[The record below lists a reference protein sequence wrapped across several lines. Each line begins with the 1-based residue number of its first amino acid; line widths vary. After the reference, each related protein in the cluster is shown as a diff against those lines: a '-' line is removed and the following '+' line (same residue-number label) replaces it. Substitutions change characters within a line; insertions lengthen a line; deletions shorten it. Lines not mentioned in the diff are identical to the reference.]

1 MRKAL
6 NTIHFLRNSL
16 WFINHSGSA
25 LSSNKNA
32 AGQYKTH
39 TYIVP
44 SLDDHTNYYQYYHH
58 HQENNTTNGSSS
70 DYMIGMKIIYKIWIL
85 PNPLA
90 LVKPIGGSSR
100 VLLAITVHSPYPLT
114 VPARTPK
121 I

>member
-6 NTIHFLRNSL
+6 NTIHFLRHSL

-44 SLDDHTNYYQYYHH
+44 SLDDHTNYYQYYH
-58 HQENNTTNGSSS
+58 QENNTTNGSSS
-70 DYMIGMKIIYKIWIL
+70 NYMIGMKIIYKIWIL
-85 PNPLA
+85 TNSP
-90 LVKPIGGSSR
+90 VKPIGGSSR
-100 VLLAITVHSPYPLT
+100 VLLAITVHSP
-114 VPARTPK
+114 
-121 I
+121 